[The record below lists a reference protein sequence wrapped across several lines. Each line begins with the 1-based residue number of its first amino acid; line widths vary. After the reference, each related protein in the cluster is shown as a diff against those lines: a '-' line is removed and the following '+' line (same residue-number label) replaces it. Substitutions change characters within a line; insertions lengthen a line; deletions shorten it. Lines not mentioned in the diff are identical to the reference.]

1 MRIHALLNWWDEP
14 TSALAATITSL
25 KLAAVDSVIAIDGV
39 YALYPDQRV
48 TSPPDQAAVIHETA
62 RHLGMACT
70 IHTPNTQWHGNEVQK
85 RTALFDMAY
94 AMSEPGDWWFVIDAD
109 TVVTSAPP
117 DLKHQLETTDLH
129 VAEATLTEL
138 RDLNDPQAG
147 HFNWARAGSYP
158 FRMLFRAQRIHCQTN
173 HYTYVTED
181 GLTLWESD
189 SGKQEPAL
197 PVDGLHCEHRANQRA
212 LDRIQ
217 DKNTY
222 YTRRDKLGIERGSCI
237 WQGCDDQAT
246 QTVAHNF
253 RRSTNAA
260 GYVADLA
267 EACAK
272 HAKRIDHENRW
283 TLRQWGIDLDTA
295 DVQLRDGAAA

>member
-1 MRIHALLNWWDEP
+1 LYPP
-14 TSALAATITSL
+14 TSASPARPTKPPSSTKQHGTSAWPAPSTPRTTNGTATRSRNAPPCSTSRTPSAT
-25 KLAAVDSVIAIDGV
+25 KATGGGSSTQT
-39 YALYPDQRV
+39 PS
-48 TSPPDQAAVIHETA
+48 SPPHQ
-62 RHLGMACT
+62 
-70 IHTPNTQWHGNEVQK
+70 Q
-85 RTALFDMAY
+85 
-94 AMSEPGDWWFVIDAD
+94 
-109 TVVTSAPP
+109 TSSTSSR
-117 DLKHQLETTDLH
+117 QTDLH

-222 YTRRDKLGIERGSCI
+222 YTRRDKLGIERGACI
-237 WQGCDDQAT
+237 WPDCNDQAT
-246 QTVAHNF
+246 ETVAHNF